1 METWEKAEVDSEAQI
16 PVETQI
22 SRFLKGFEERKYKI
36 NSRLEDFSNIDKSD
50 PNQIFEELA
59 FCLLTPQSKA
69 KSADASIRNLK
80 AKNLLFSGNAEEIQQ
95 NLIGIRFHITK
106 SKRIVEARTTFKNF
120 TFDYSD
126 IFLLRSAVVKE
137 FKGIGYKEASHFLR
151 NIGFGQN
158 IAILDRH
165 IMKNLLKAGV
175 IKEIPKTITPKKYI
189 EIEEKMH
196 IFCQK
201 IGINMAQLD
210 LLFWSEETGEI
221 LK

>member
-1 METWEKAEVDSEAQI
+1 MDLEVQI
-16 PVETQI
+16 PIETHI
-22 SRFLKGFEERKYKI
+22 SRFLQGFEERKDKI
-36 NSRLEDFSNIDKSD
+36 NSRLKDFSNIDKSD
-50 PNQIFEELA
+50 QKQIFEELA

-69 KSADASIRNLK
+69 KAADASIRNLK
-80 AKNLLFSGNAEEIQQ
+80 AKDILFSGNAEEIQQ
-95 NLIGIRFHITK
+95 NLTGIRFHITK
-106 SKRIVEARTTFKNF
+106 SGRIIEAREKFPKFN
-120 TFDYSD
+120 FDYSN
-126 IFLLRSAVVKE
+126 IFNSRSEIVKE

-151 NIGFGQN
+151 NIGFGED

-165 IMKNLLKAGV
+165 ILKNLLKVGV
-175 IKEIPKTITPKKYI
+175 IDEIPKTITPKKYL
-189 EIEEKMH
+189 EMEEKMR

>member
-1 METWEKAEVDSEAQI
+1 MDLEVQI
-16 PVETQI
+16 PIETHI
-22 SRFLKGFEERKYKI
+22 SRFLQGFEERKDKI
-36 NSRLEDFSNIDKSD
+36 NSRLKDFSNIDKSD
-50 PNQIFEELA
+50 QKQIFEELA

-69 KSADASIRNLK
+69 KAADASIRNLK
-80 AKNLLFSGNAEEIQQ
+80 AKDILFSGNAEEIQQ
-95 NLIGIRFHITK
+95 NLTGIRFHITK
-106 SKRIVEARTTFKNF
+106 SGRIIEAREKFPKFN
-120 TFDYSD
+120 FDYSN
-126 IFLLRSAVVKE
+126 IFNLRSEIVKE

-151 NIGFGQN
+151 NIGFGED

-165 IMKNLLKAGV
+165 ILKNLLKVGV
-175 IKEIPKTITPKKYI
+175 IDEIPKTITPKKYL
-189 EIEEKMH
+189 EMEEKMR

>member
-1 METWEKAEVDSEAQI
+1 VDLEVQI
-16 PVETQI
+16 PIETHI
-22 SRFLKGFEERKYKI
+22 SRFLQGFEEIKDKI
-36 NSRLEDFSNIDKSD
+36 NSRLKDFSNIDKSD
-50 PNQIFEELA
+50 QKQIFEELA

-69 KSADASIRNLK
+69 KAADASIRNLK
-80 AKNLLFSGNAEEIQQ
+80 AKDILFSGNAEEIQQ
-95 NLIGIRFHITK
+95 NLTGIRFHITK
-106 SKRIVEARTTFKNF
+106 SGRIIEAREKFPKFN
-120 TFDYSD
+120 FDYSN
-126 IFLLRSAVVKE
+126 IFNLRSEIVKE

-151 NIGFGQN
+151 NIGFGED

-165 IMKNLLKAGV
+165 ILKNLLKVGV
-175 IKEIPKTITPKKYI
+175 IDEIPKTITPKKYL
-189 EIEEKMH
+189 EMEEKMR

>member
-1 METWEKAEVDSEAQI
+1 VDLEVQI
-16 PVETQI
+16 PIETHI
-22 SRFLKGFEERKYKI
+22 SRFLQGFEERKDKI
-36 NSRLEDFSNIDKSD
+36 NSRLKDFSNIDKSD
-50 PNQIFEELA
+50 QKQIFEELA

-69 KSADASIRNLK
+69 KAADASIRNLK
-80 AKNLLFSGNAEEIQQ
+80 AKDILFSGNAEEIQQ
-95 NLIGIRFHITK
+95 NLTGIRFHITK
-106 SKRIVEARTTFKNF
+106 SGRIIEAREKFPKFN
-120 TFDYSD
+120 FDYSN
-126 IFLLRSAVVKE
+126 IFNLRSEIVKE

-151 NIGFGQN
+151 NIGFGED

-165 IMKNLLKAGV
+165 ILKNLLKVGV
-175 IKEIPKTITPKKYI
+175 IDEIPKTITPKKYL
-189 EIEEKMH
+189 EMEEKMR